1 MNELLALHLAKEGK
15 VDTIVD
21 YYGAKVQGGNANI
34 FMEYLTGKKKTKV
47 VQFGFS

>member
-15 VDTIVD
+15 VETIVD
-21 YYGAKVQGGNANI
+21 YYGAKLQSGNADI
-34 FMEYLTGKKKTKV
+34 FMEYLTGKKKTNL